1 MMKRR
6 DFLKILTI
14 GVLGWGVT
22 PEVLA
27 QNIEIIKKS
36 PSENIDDQV
45 KDYLNKM
52 KYFNEPHDDDVR
64 IDSALYKVFASTV
77 MRFTR
82 LQQIVGHGNF
92 QILSFDDGLK
102 IARKYSKI
110 GRFSKAEIRFM
121 EMIFYAEAQ
130 RYGFLGQKPMNKL
143 TDRIKIKEVIKVPHT
158 GNYLY
163 KGLPL
168 EIFEK
173 IKQHLGEQVVLT
185 SGIRGIMKQ
194 FMLFLNKASK
204 YNGNLSIASRSLA
217 PPGYSFHSNG
227 DFDVG
232 QAGFGAANFTVR
244 FTNTEVYKKLNEL
257 GYLKLRYPQ
266 ENLIGVRFEPWHI
279 QVSADI

>member
-1 MMKRR
+1 MKRR
-6 DFLKILTI
+6 DFLKIMAI
-14 GVLGWGVT
+14 GVLGWGIT

-27 QNIEIIKKS
+27 QNIEILKKA
-36 PSENIDDQV
+36 PSENLDDHV
-45 KDYLNKM
+45 NDYLNKM
-52 KYFNEPHDDDVR
+52 QYFNEPHNDDVQV
-64 IDSALYKVFASTV
+64 DSGLYKVFASTV
-77 MRFTR
+77 MRFNR

-92 QILSFDDGLK
+92 QILGFDDALK
-102 IARKYSKI
+102 IAKKYSQV
-110 GRFSKAEIRFM
+110 GRFSKVEIRFM

-130 RYGFLGQKPMNKL
+130 RYGFLGQKPMNEL

-168 EIFEK
+168 ETFEK

-194 FMLFLNKASK
+194 FLLFLNKANK
-204 YNGNLSIASRSLA
+204 CNGNLSIASRSLA

-232 QAGFGAANFTVR
+232 QAGFGAANFTER
-244 FTNTEVYKKLNEL
+244 FTTTEVYKKLNEL

-266 ENLIGVRFEPWHI
+266 KNLIGVRFEPWHI
-279 QVSADI
+279 QVSANI